1 MKPKQKNTKNKHIQI
16 RVTEDQHR
24 GISAYAKS
32 KDKKISEILV
42 EYLDKVIKEV

>member
-32 KDKKISEILV
+32 KNKKISEVIV
-42 EYLDKVIKEV
+42 EYLDKLLSK